1 MARGP
6 HKSKAAKAKSIHR
19 FRTKILK
26 KKRKAVYET
35 GYVEALEKRINIL
48 EEKVKNLEEDN
59 VKLLAKRNDAISDLN
74 DKVARIRALE
84 MDQELNARIR
94 PGRKKKNSD
103 Y

>member
-1 MARGP
+1 MTVNSLQADVFKESQEVP
-6 HKSKAAKAKSIHR
+6 E
-19 FRTKILK
+19 LLDC
-26 KKRKAVYET
+26 
-35 GYVEALEKRINIL
+35 YVEALEKRINIL

-94 PGRKKKNSD
+94 LGRKKKNSD

>member
-1 MARGP
+1 LTP
-6 HKSKAAKAKSIHR
+6 TFCLSI
-19 FRTKILK
+19 FSLIPFSC
-26 KKRKAVYET
+26 
-35 GYVEALEKRINIL
+35 YVEALEKRINIL

-84 MDQELNARIR
+84 MDQELNARKT
-94 PGRKKKNSD
+94 GKKKKNSD